1 MMKDTMRVLTKNFP
15 NSRYLAEVESVA
27 ANR

>member
-1 MMKDTMRVLTKNFP
+1 MRVLTMNFP
-15 NSRYLAEVESVA
+15 NSRYLAEVETVA

>member
-1 MMKDTMRVLTKNFP
+1 MLKDTMRVLTMNFP
-15 NSRYLAEVESVA
+15 NSRYLAEVDQVA